1 MAHEIRIA
9 IRASQFEVPVL
20 GCQPC
25 VKYLDDVDASVS
37 KDQRAWRL
45 LAAMA
50 GVAFDT
56 NSEGRLMHL
65 IIAAPMI
72 RPPQMTNDPMFYPS
86 PLREARIT
94 VPHTAWFRLTR
105 RPAIWHN
112 NYAI

>member
-20 GCQPC
+20 GSQPR

-50 GVAFDT
+50 GIALDANAEEAFFSQVRSPYGVAAQPEPSST
-56 NSEGRLMHL
+56 NQSRGSRGSAVR
-65 IIAAPMI
+65 I
-72 RPPQMTNDPMFYPS
+72 
-86 PLREARIT
+86 EA
-94 VPHTAWFRLTR
+94 
-105 RPAIWHN
+105 
-112 NYAI
+112 

>member
-20 GCQPC
+20 GCQPR

-56 NSEGRLMHL
+56 DCEGRLMHL

-72 RPPQMTNDPMFYPS
+72 GPRQITNDPMFCPPPFAKHAS
-86 PLREARIT
+86 RFSTRLRSG
-94 VPHTAWFRLTR
+94 
-105 RPAIWHN
+105 
-112 NYAI
+112 